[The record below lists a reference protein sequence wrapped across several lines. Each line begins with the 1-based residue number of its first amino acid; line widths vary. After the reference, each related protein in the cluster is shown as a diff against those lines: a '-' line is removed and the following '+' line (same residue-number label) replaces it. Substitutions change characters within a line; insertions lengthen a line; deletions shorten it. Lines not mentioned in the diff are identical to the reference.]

1 MARHSFNGVLL
12 RTDQCAGQS
21 QCQLAIVRDLTGGD
35 RQGSSSLQS
44 ERVINVIGGRNTAQK
59 LQARAHC
66 IADQCAKEGALGGR

>member
-1 MARHSFNGVLL
+1 MIGHLFNGVLL

-35 RQGSSSLQS
+35 RQGSSSRQS

-59 LQARAHC
+59 LQGRTHR
-66 IADQCAKEGALGGR
+66 IADQCTKEGSLGGR